1 MKAAKQVREF
11 MLAMGHEVPN
21 EITMPGEPQRQLGY
35 KLIAEELEELKSEA
49 LSENGPIDMVE
60 VADALVDIL
69 YTTLWNFNRYGFT
82 PEQVEHLFNE
92 VHANNMTK
100 LGPDGKAIYNEHG
113 KVMKPEGYKKVD
125 LRSIITQMRAE
136 HPLPDN
142 IEPKSME
149 DGVEK
154 GEL

>member
-1 MKAAKQVREF
+1 MKAAEQVRAF
-11 MLAMGHEVPN
+11 MKAMGHEVPN

-35 KLIAEELEELKSEA
+35 NLIAEELEELKSEA
-49 LSENGPIDMVE
+49 LNENDPVDMVE

-125 LRSIITQMRAE
+125 LRSIIEAMRANK
-136 HPLPDN
+136 PLK
-142 IEPKSME
+142 EQ
-149 DGVEK
+149 
-154 GEL
+154 GE